1 MNAGH
6 SRRHG
11 AEGSGG
17 RAMPRVPM
25 DSMGNS
31 NGLDNDGART
41 LAVPTAD
48 QVRDDPQ
55 VRTLIQLAD
64 RYLESIGYTVHGFT
78 HVERVSQKAAY
89 ILRQLDYPE
98 RDAELAAIAG
108 YLHDIGNM
116 IHREGHPGYSAIM
129 SLQILERLGMPL
141 EESAVVAAAISNH
154 DEQIGEPV
162 TAPGAALIIA
172 DKTDV
177 LRSRVRNPVMI
188 NFDIH
193 DRVNF
198 AAKSSDLLVEK
209 ERRLIT
215 LRLDIDTS
223 ISTVME
229 YFEIFLSR
237 MNITRRAATFLNC
250 DFKLVINEV
259 ELT

>member
-1 MNAGH
+1 MSEVSKSNRVG
-6 SRRHG
+6 
-11 AEGSGG
+11 GSGE
-17 RAMPRVPM
+17 
-25 DSMGNS
+25 
-31 NGLDNDGART
+31 T
-41 LAVPTAD
+41 AVSAD

-55 VRTLIQLAD
+55 VRSMIQLAD
-64 RYLESIGYTVHGFT
+64 KYLETIGYTVHGFT
-78 HVERVSQKAAY
+78 HVERVSQRAQY
-89 ILRQLDYPE
+89 ILRQLDYPPRE
-98 RDAELAAIAG
+98 ADLAAIAG

-116 IHREGHPGYSAIM
+116 IHREGHPGYSAILAM
-129 SLQILERLGMPL
+129 QALQRMGMDL
-141 EESAVVAAAISNH
+141 EEQAIIASAISNH
-154 DEQIGEPV
+154 DESGGEPV
-162 TAPGAALIIA
+162 SAPGAALIIA

-198 AAKSSDLLVEK
+198 AATSSNLLVDK

-215 LRLDIDTS
+215 LQLEVDTS

-237 MNITRRAATFLNC
+237 MNMTRQASMFLNC

>member
-1 MNAGH
+1 MTEPETSQHTETTGAGVVT
-6 SRRHG
+6 
-11 AEGSGG
+11 
-17 RAMPRVPM
+17 P
-25 DSMGNS
+25 DK
-31 NGLDNDGART
+31 
-41 LAVPTAD
+41 
-48 QVRDDPQ
+48 VRDDPE
-55 VRTLIQLAD
+55 VRSLIQLAD
-64 RYLESIGYTVHGFT
+64 KYLETIGYTVHGFT
-78 HVERVSQKAAY
+78 HVERVSQRAAY

-116 IHREGHPGYSAIM
+116 IHREGHPGYSAILA
-129 SLQILERLGMPL
+129 LQILQRMEMPL
-141 EESAVVAAAISNH
+141 EEAAIVASAISNH
-154 DEQIGEPV
+154 DELIGEPV
-162 TAPGAALIIA
+162 NAPGAALIIA

-177 LRSRVRNPVMI
+177 LRSRVRNPKMI

-198 AAKSSDLLVEK
+198 AAKASELVVEK

-215 LRLDIDTS
+215 LRLDVDTS

-237 MNITRRAATFLNC
+237 MSITRRASTFLNC